1 MATVPPPP
9 TYADVVLT
17 DERTKKSVFNPIW
30 LNWFLEIAQT
40 LSQSGG
46 GGGGGIQHNSL
57 AGLQGGAA
65 AERYHTTAA
74 QNAIIN
80 SLPSTFVSGF
90 NTRTGGVTLESVD
103 VTSALGFTPEPAF
116 TGMNVTITTAKLTSG
131 GANGSMTFTNGVL
144 TAQTPAT

>member
-1 MATVPPPP
+1 MAAVPPPP

-57 AGLQGGAA
+57 SGLQGGAS

-74 QNAIIN
+74 QNVAIS

-90 NTRTGGVTLESVD
+90 NTRTGGVTLLPSD
-103 VTSALGFTPEPAF
+103 VLAALAG
-116 TGMNVTITTAKLTSG
+116 TGLSHTITTAKLTSG
-131 GANGSMTFTNGVL
+131 GTNGSMTFTDGVL
-144 TAQTPAT
+144 TAQVAAT